1 MSEKYLALKTCPSV
15 FSGFDQFD
23 HRPIIT
29 RISCIVRIQAIVVI
43 FIIIVFIIIIVIV
56 IIIIVVIIIMV
67 LQANFTM

>member
-1 MSEKYLALKTCPSV
+1 MSEKYLALKTCHSV

-29 RISCIVRIQAIVVI
+29 RLSCIVRIQAIVIMIIVVI
-43 FIIIVFIIIIVIV
+43 FIIIIIIIIIA
-56 IIIIVVIIIMV
+56 IIIV